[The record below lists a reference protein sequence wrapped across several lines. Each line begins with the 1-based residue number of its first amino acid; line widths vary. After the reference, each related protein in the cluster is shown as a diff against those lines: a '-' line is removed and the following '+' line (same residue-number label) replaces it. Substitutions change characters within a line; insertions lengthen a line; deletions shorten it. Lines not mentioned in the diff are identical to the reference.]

1 MYLEVPDAAQQLF
14 VPRRSPSNQ
23 ACWVAVK
30 NLTSLLSDIQV
41 FLLNMAIVR
50 MVFFLQQIWNQG
62 VQFRNYMKDAINL
75 FLV

>member
-23 ACWVAVK
+23 TCRVAVK

-50 MVFFLQQIWNQG
+50 IFFLQQIWNQG
-62 VQFRNYMKDAINL
+62 VQFRNYIKDAINL